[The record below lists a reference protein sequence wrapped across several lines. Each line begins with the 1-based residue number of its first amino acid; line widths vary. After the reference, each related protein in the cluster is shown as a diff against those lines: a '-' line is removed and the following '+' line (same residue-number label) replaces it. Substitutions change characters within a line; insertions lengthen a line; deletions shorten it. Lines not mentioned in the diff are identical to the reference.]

1 MVRTNEENL
10 KIDSTRNYGL
20 GWSEYG
26 ILSSHHL
33 RSFFISYMLRKNDVL
48 PLDVCEITGH
58 NLNTMM
64 KYYMR
69 VSEESKRTTLKKS
82 KLRDILKS

>member
-1 MVRTNEENL
+1 MVNSIVNG
-10 KIDSTRNYGL
+10 GL
-20 GWSEYG
+20 GWEEYG
-26 ILSSHHL
+26 INSSHNL
-33 RSFFISYMLRKNDVL
+33 RAFFISYMLRKNGVL

-64 KYYMR
+64 KYYTR
-69 VSEESKRTTLKKS
+69 VSEESKRGTLQKS